1 MSRAHTHPP
10 PRQHPPL
17 SPPRLGEGA
26 HERVADALRRRRK
39 THVPLTDDEQR
50 PLFTDASD
58 EADVPSLGGR
68 LVVPEDTEL

>member
-1 MSRAHTHPP
+1 MSVRTPI
-10 PRQHPPL
+10 RRRG
-17 SPPRLGEGA
+17 STRRLGHRAWAEAA

-68 LVVPEDTEL
+68 LVVPEDAEL